1 MTFLSSP
8 ALLLFGMAL
17 GPHGL
22 NLLSTSRLSF
32 LDPAVAMALAMLGV
46 FVGLSF
52 DFRRPGERILLAG
65 AGLRSGLTVVIVG
78 AGILLASRIW
88 PSPDSPAWLL
98 ALMLGLCAAAS
109 DSTAL
114 DATNMEDLVVIVLGG
129 AMVLIFRE
137 AAPGSMMVL
146 MLGLAGIAA
155 IIALAGWLLVGQT
168 SSEREQHVFV
178 VGSLLLLGGA
188 AAYLS
193 LSALLTG
200 LIAGVVWNVAG
211 NVTRD
216 RIVRDLQYLQHPLIV
231 LLLLVAGARVML
243 SVHALSL
250 AIIYAVCRLAARS
263 MSGRAISREAPASL
277 SSAGLVGLALA
288 LDVFHVDSGRAW
300 AAILLATVVIGTM
313 IAEALALFVPQRSH
327 SAAPL
332 ARGEAG

>member
-1 MTFLSSP
+1 MTFLSGP
-8 ALLLFGMAL
+8 VLLLFGIAI

-22 NLLSTSRLSF
+22 SLLSASTLSF

-52 DFRRPGERILLAG
+52 DFRRPGERILLAA
-65 AGLRSGLTVVIVG
+65 AGLRSGATVVIVG

-88 PSPDSPAWLL
+88 PSSDAPAWLL

-129 AMVLIFRE
+129 AMVLIVRE
-137 AAPGSMMVL
+137 AAPGSLMVL
-146 MLGLAGIAA
+146 MFGLAGIAA
-155 IIALAGWLLVGQT
+155 VIAVAGWLLVGQT
-168 SSEREQHVFV
+168 DSEREQHVFI

-193 LSALLTG
+193 LSALLAG
-200 LIAGVVWNVAG
+200 LIAGAVWNVAG
-211 NVTRD
+211 NVARD
-216 RIVRDLQYLQHPLIV
+216 RMVRDLQYLQHPLIV
-231 LLLLVAGARVML
+231 LLLLVAGARVTL
-243 SVHALSL
+243 SVHALSF

-263 MSGRAISREAPASL
+263 MSRWGSTRDARASL
-277 SSAGLVGLALA
+277 SSAGLIGLALA
-288 LDVFHVDSGRAW
+288 LDVFHIDSGRAW
-300 AAILLATVVIGTM
+300 AGMLLATVVIGTV
-313 IAEALALFVPQRSH
+313 IAEALALVMPERPH
-327 SAAPL
+327 LPEPL